1 MLNFQLFFSTWQA
14 HSKKKKKL
22 ETNNGI
28 FMAKTLRTMV
38 MLSSNLGIDFRNK
51 REKSLK
57 AFILRKKV
65 IM

>member
-14 HSKKKKKL
+14 HSKKKKL

-28 FMAKTLRTMV
+28 FMAKTLRTVV